1 MHIWAY
7 TVGHFNNDL
16 CAAMWFVFLTYYL
29 KEVVGLDNDV
39 MGYVMLCGQFADGL
53 ATVSVG
59 YLSDRY
65 VSKKYGKRMPWFYFG
80 SILVMP
86 TFIGIFSYPNFINDP
101 DSTGKVNKN
110 L

>member
-29 KEVVGLDNDV
+29 KEVVGLDKEV
-39 MGYVMLCGQFADGL
+39 MGYAMLCGQLADGI

-59 YLSDRY
+59 YLSDKFE
-65 VSKKYGKRMPWFYFG
+65 SKKYGKRMPWYIFG
-80 SILVMP
+80 SFIVIP
-86 TFIGIFSYPNFINDP
+86 TFMGIFADPKFINDP
-101 DSTGKVNKN
+101 NS
-110 L
+110 